1 MGSYKVPVD
10 PTIMWANPL
19 NIMNSMTPADFP
31 PFPPGF
37 YQGQWPVPMVIHLH
51 GGANPSVYDGHTY
64 AWKTHSGIRGPI
76 YTTSEYIYN
85 NKQQPTMLWYHDH
98 TIGLTRLNVFSGLAG
113 AYIIKT
119 MAETVD
125 STLPSGKYEIP
136 LLIADR
142 TFYTD
147 GSVYYPP
154 VGSSPENHPY
164 WNEMAMG
171 DTMLVNGKVW
181 PNLM

>member
-1 MGSYKVPVD
+1 MHGKLIVELEALF
-10 PTIMWANPL
+10 I
-19 NIMNSMTPADFP
+19 
-31 PFPPGF
+31 
-37 YQGQWPVPMVIHLH
+37 LH
-51 GGANPSVYDGHTY
+51 QS
-64 AWKTHSGIRGPI
+64 
-76 YTTSEYIYN
+76 IYN

>member
-51 GGANPSVYDGHTY
+51 GGANPYVYDGHPY

-76 YTTSEYIYN
+76 YTTSEYI
-85 NKQQPTMLWYHDH
+85 
-98 TIGLTRLNVFSGLAG
+98 
-113 AYIIKT
+113 
-119 MAETVD
+119 
-125 STLPSGKYEIP
+125 
-136 LLIADR
+136 
-142 TFYTD
+142 
-147 GSVYYPP
+147 
-154 VGSSPENHPY
+154 
-164 WNEMAMG
+164 
-171 DTMLVNGKVW
+171 
-181 PNLM
+181 

>member
-51 GGANPSVYDGHTY
+51 GGANPSVYDGHPY

-154 VGSSPENHPY
+154 VGSSPKNHPY